1 MPSRASSDLSRV
13 PESSDVFPVIRR
25 WSTDPYLFCRH
36 ITYPTVWTGLV
47 DTTILGASV
56 IYYVLKL
63 VVSASLIVLISEI
76 AKRSTGFAALV
87 ASLPLTSLLAFVW
100 LGVEG
105 AQPEKIAALSSQIF
119 WLIVPSLVLFPLLAV
134 LLRMGVNLWVSL
146 ATASAATAIAY
157 LALLPLLRKFGL
169 VD

>member
-1 MPSRASSDLSRV
+1 M
-13 PESSDVFPVIRR
+13 
-25 WSTDPYLFCRH
+25 
-36 ITYPTVWTGLV
+36 
-47 DTTILGASV
+47 
-56 IYYVLKL
+56 IYYVIKL
-63 VVSASLIVLISEI
+63 AVSASLIVLISEI

-105 AQPEKIAALSSQIF
+105 APPERIADLSSQIF

-134 LLRMGVNLWVSL
+134 LLRMGVNVWGSL
-146 ATASAATAIAY
+146 AMASAATAIAY